1 MSFNTSSSEDEGSSG
16 EFAPMADINVTPFID
31 VMLVLLII
39 FMVTAPM
46 LATGMKVDLPKA
58 RTAKPLETQK
68 PVIVTIATD
77 GGMQVGDKSVSSET
91 LVGSVRAELSG
102 GDRVIQIR
110 GDNNAKY
117 GAVALVLDLLAA
129 DGLTKVALVTDRK
142 GAGLEAPPAAPL
154 SPQQ

>member
-1 MSFNTSSSEDEGSSG
+1 MSFGNSGSQGDGSND

-58 RTAKPLETQK
+58 RTAQPLENQR
-68 PVIVTIATD
+68 PIVVTITAD
-77 GGMQVGDKSVSSET
+77 GNLQVGDRTVSGET
-91 LVGSVRAELSG
+91 LVGSVRSALG
-102 GDRVIQIR
+102 GQDRVIQIR

-117 GAVALVLDLLAA
+117 GAVAFVLDLLAA

-142 GAGLEAPPAAPL
+142 NAAADVPPG
-154 SPQQ
+154 SPK